1 MPVMIQ
7 EHERSSEQP
16 PLGYVTHTKLADGDD
31 VIYGVFGTIDEAIA
45 FGNKLISAIIKPIYN
60 PVIH

>member
-31 VIYGVFGTIDEAIA
+31 VIYGVFHTIDEAVA
-45 FGNKLISAIIKPIYN
+45 FGDKLISAIIKPIYE
-60 PVIH
+60 PVLH